1 MQEYDNLEFYEAEND
16 KILFYGKSLENNHIL
31 AVVNLDPF
39 VTQSAIV
46 HVPIEKY
53 GISRDEEYR
62 VEDLITGEVYV
73 WRGSKNYVELNP
85 EKEPAHL
92 LRIIK

>member
-1 MQEYDNLEFYEAEND
+1 
-16 KILFYGKSLENNHIL
+16 
-31 AVVNLDPF
+31 
-39 VTQSAIV
+39 V